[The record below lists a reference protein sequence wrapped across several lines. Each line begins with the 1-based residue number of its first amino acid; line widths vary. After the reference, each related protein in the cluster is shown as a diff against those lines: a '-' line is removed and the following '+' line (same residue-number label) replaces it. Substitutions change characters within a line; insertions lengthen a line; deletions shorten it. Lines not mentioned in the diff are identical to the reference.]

1 MLREKMK
8 LRAALI
14 YMDMHKSSYAYKS
27 RLGLKRKR
35 PYILDHSLEEALKA
49 LEGYELTM
57 GYDKTATY
65 IRDKHRRIWNRKKVY
80 LHMKALKLLQPKKI
94 KRRWMANKRLPVS
107 CAIAS
112 NVRWEA
118 DLTFVSTQTGH
129 AYLFAVEDVYDREAL
144 SGHMDLQCGATQ
156 AIAALREALDRRF
169 GVGVGVEG
177 LRLTVRVDR
186 GCQFT
191 AEAFEAF
198 AKSRGVELEFC
209 GVQTPN
215 DKPYIESF
223 IGCYKRE
230 EVYRNQYENFF
241 EAYEGWKKYMV
252 WYNRHRPHGS
262 LGNMPPVVFR
272 KLKESNLSTK
282 AA

>member
-1 MLREKMK
+1 MK
-8 LRAALI
+8 LGTALT
-14 YMDMHKSSYAYKS
+14 YMDIHKSSYAYKS

-35 PYILDHSLEEALKA
+35 PYVLDHSLEEALKE
-49 LEGYELTM
+49 LRGYELTL
-57 GYDKTATY
+57 GYDKTTTY
-65 IRDKHRRIWNRKKVY
+65 IRDRHRSVWNRKKVY

-94 KRRWMANKRLPVS
+94 KRRWIANKRLPIS

-118 DLTFVSTQTGH
+118 DLTFVPTQTGH

-144 SGHMDLQCGATQ
+144 SGHMDLQCGAAQ

-191 AEAFEAF
+191 AEAFETF
-198 AKSRGVELEFC
+198 ARSRGVELEFC
-209 GVQTPN
+209 GVQTPRLNIFLQPQRVTSIN
-215 DKPYIESF
+215 DSALVLFISCLSKQGRQVLLGVVGEWLFLSCSAVWFYLTPCHPRPYD
-223 IGCYKRE
+223 
-230 EVYRNQYENFF
+230 
-241 EAYEGWKKYMV
+241 
-252 WYNRHRPHGS
+252 
-262 LGNMPPVVFR
+262 
-272 KLKESNLSTK
+272 KLE
-282 AA
+282 